1 MYQTA
6 GSDLVCLGAPYGPTI
21 DSSCIWD
28 RSGIR
33 VVMYLAVINRVI
45 NFYYKNYYIVL
56 KVIIWSGGRE
66 RSLINRAVGRGI
78 AKVRNAN
85 HFGVFGT
92 F

>member
-1 MYQTA
+1 M
-6 GSDLVCLGAPYGPTI
+6 CLGAPYGPTI
-21 DSSCIWD
+21 DSSSIWD
-28 RSGIR
+28 RSGIW
-33 VVMYLAVINRVI
+33 VMMYLAVINRVI
-45 NFYYKNYYIVL
+45 NFYYKNYDIVL
-56 KVIIWSGGRE
+56 EVIILWSGRRE